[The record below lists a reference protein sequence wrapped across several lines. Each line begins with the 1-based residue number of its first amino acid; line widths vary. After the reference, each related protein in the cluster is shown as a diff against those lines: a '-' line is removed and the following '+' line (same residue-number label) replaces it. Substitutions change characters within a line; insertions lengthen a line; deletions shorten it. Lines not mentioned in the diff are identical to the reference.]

1 MATAA
6 DSVFK
11 MTIDGNA
18 VATGDT
24 MSVWIN
30 QNLQSTP
37 FTPLA
42 GAKQSGFGQENGVP
56 GLLEFTRSKSIYI
69 PKPKVAA

>member
-1 MATAA
+1 MCTEAMAK
-6 DSVFK
+6 D
-11 MTIDGNA
+11 IDKA
-18 VATGDT
+18 VEIAHRMETGT
-24 MSVWIN
+24 VWIN

-56 GLLEFTRSKSIYI
+56 GLLEFTRPKVLFI
-69 PKPKVAA
+69 PKAAA